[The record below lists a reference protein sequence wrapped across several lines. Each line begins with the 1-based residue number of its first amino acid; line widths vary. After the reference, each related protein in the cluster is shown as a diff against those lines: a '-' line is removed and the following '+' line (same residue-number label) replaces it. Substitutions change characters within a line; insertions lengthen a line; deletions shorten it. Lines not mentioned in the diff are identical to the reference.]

1 MQLTLFLQNTSWL
14 LVENVLKT
22 DKYPNYYCP
31 NMGDQ
36 LKIACGA
43 FGAISLDKQPV
54 FPYIYWG
61 LRAQNHRGH
70 QSHGFLTQNNGKF
83 HIHRSLDLVPK
94 IKTSAI
100 QEWFGRLPG
109 HVGVGNVRYTT
120 SGKSDEKSLIKGTQ
134 PVTASKNGLKL
145 AISFNGNVVNTF
157 QIRREIVSHFPHFSY
172 ECDAE
177 LLCHKLMIE
186 LLKSKNLTSAVKACM
201 QDVDGAFSVTGITQN
216 GDFFAFKDPHGIR
229 PLCAGHSEDG
239 SIYVFSSETVS
250 LDINGF
256 KRDFELE
263 PGELVTVTE
272 NGFKRQK
279 LVNGDRKAFCAF
291 EFAYFARPDSRFD
304 DKYVY
309 EIREEFGRN
318 LVRENP
324 QIVKDADIILSV
336 PETGDDPALG
346 VHEES
351 GLRWERASRRH
362 RYVTERAFLLLS
374 RERQSTID
382 RKINILAPKINGK
395 RIIVTEDSIVR
406 GDTTKVIVE
415 KLRKM
420 GAKKVYLF
428 VTFPCITGPCFYGID
443 MATYGQLIGSK
454 HNAEEIAK
462 IIGADAVCY
471 QSIEGLVKATGFKQ
485 DQLCT
490 ACVTGKYPTPLAQKL
505 AAEMKE
511 RFLGGYEEIGRLYEN
526 EEAYEKARISAK

>member
-1 MQLTLFLQNTSWL
+1 
-14 LVENVLKT
+14 
-22 DKYPNYYCP
+22 
-31 NMGDQ
+31 MGDQ
-36 LKIACGA
+36 LKIACGVFA
-43 FGAISLDKQPV
+43 AINYGNQPI

-70 QSHGFLTQNNGKF
+70 QSHGFLTYKGVEF
-83 HIHRSLDLVPK
+83 SIHRSLDLVPK

-109 HVGVGNVRYTT
+109 NVGIGNVRYTT
-120 SGKSDEKSLIKGTQ
+120 SGKTDEKSLIKGTQ

-145 AISFNGNVVNTF
+145 AVSFNGNVVNTF
-157 QIRREIVSHFPHFSY
+157 QLTNEIRKEFPDFSY

-177 LLCHKLMIE
+177 LVCHKLMVE
-186 LLKSKNLTSAVKACM
+186 LLKGKELREAVRICM
-201 QDVDGAFSVTGITQN
+201 LEIDGAFSVAAITQD
-216 GDFFAFKDPHGIR
+216 GRFFAFKDPHGIR
-229 PLCAGHSEDG
+229 PLCAGHSEDK
-239 SIYVFSSETVS
+239 STFVFSSETVS

-256 KRDFELE
+256 VRDFELE
-263 PGELVTVTE
+263 PGEFVTVAKD
-272 NGFKRQK
+272 GFKREK
-279 LVNGDRKAFCAF
+279 LVKGTRKAFCAF
-291 EFAYFARPDSRFD
+291 EFAYFSRPDSRFD

-318 LVRENP
+318 LVRENSE
-324 QIVKDADIILSV
+324 IVKDADMILSV

-374 RERQSTID
+374 KERQSTID
-382 RKINILAPKINGK
+382 KKINILAPKINGK

-415 KLRKM
+415 KLRRM

-428 VTFPCITGPCFYGID
+428 VTFPCIIGPCLYGID

-454 HNAEEIAK
+454 HSPEEIAK
-462 IIGADAVCY
+462 IINADAVCY
-471 QSIEGLVKATGFKQ
+471 QSIEGLVKATGFAE
-485 DQLCT
+485 DELCT
-490 ACVTGKYPTPLAQKL
+490 ACITGKYPTPLAQKI
-505 AAEMKE
+505 ADTMKK
-511 RFLGGYEEIGRLYEN
+511 RFLEGHEETGRLYEI
-526 EEAYEKARISAK
+526 EEALQNV